1 MPPAFI
7 AGCYEYLPN
16 AAITFHR
23 FHATKVV
30 NKSNGILEGVNSK
43 NPTRQTKK
51 ALNVTT
57 RYCFNF
63 LKCVLASGFA
73 EKCYK
78 CAEPELDS
86 PIPLCLVRIESYSAQ
101 Q

>member
-7 AGCYEYLPN
+7 VGCYEYLPN

-23 FHATKVV
+23 FHVTKVV
-30 NKSNGILEGVNSK
+30 NKSNVILEGVNSK

-51 ALNVTT
+51 ALNVVT

-63 LKCVLASGFA
+63 LKCLLANRFA
-73 EKCYK
+73 EKCHQY
-78 CAEPELDS
+78 ADVTFDFPR
-86 PIPLCLVRIESYSAQ
+86 PLCCQRVKIILVH
-101 Q
+101 